1 MPFLLRLIQLLQKVL
16 QFRLLAPLL
25 VLHFVLFWGMLLLCE
40 EQGSKILEPINFWY
54 FWATTGLTI
63 GYGDLSPQ
71 SNTARLF
78 TPFFQ
83 ASGIVLVTML
93 LTLCVQSFTEQ
104 LSKRRRGLMPTKASQ
119 HILVLGDY
127 HPVQTPGLIR
137 EAVADRLDDGHT
149 TTCVVGCFR
158 NLGDKNPFEQPSEYP
173 ATDLTYIQAGTTGFN
188 QKTLLDA
195 GADRAAQIYI
205 CTNDDAAALGLLSI
219 LSRIGTSA
227 RIVVLLR
234 EEESRESVPV
244 TMLDVHVILPVQTM
258 LAVREM
264 GDPGTGAAIQELLT
278 IGGMTLYSIEL
289 SQPDTISYQLAK
301 ETFGSHFPNAI
312 LMGICTMGE
321 SSGWVSTMN
330 PDPETK
336 VRGNDRLVYMAKR
349 DIQPD
354 AERAFQKALLAS

>member
-16 QFRLLAPLL
+16 QFKLLAPLL
-25 VLHFVLFWGMLLLCE
+25 ILHFVMFWGMLQLCE
-40 EQGSKILEPINFWY
+40 EPGSKILEPINFWY

-71 SNTARLF
+71 SNAARLF

-83 ASGIVLVTML
+83 TSGIVLVTML

-104 LSKRRRGLMPTKASQ
+104 LSKRRRGLMPTKARQ

-137 EAVADRLDDGHT
+137 EAVADRLDDGHA

-158 NLGDKNPFEQPSEYP
+158 NLGDKNPFEQSAEHPG
-173 ATDLTYIQAGTTGFN
+173 TDLTYIQAGTTGFN
-188 QKTLLDA
+188 RKTLLDA

-205 CTNDDAAALGLLSI
+205 CTNDDAAALGMLSI
-219 LSRIGTSA
+219 LSRIGTGA

-244 TMLDVHVILPVQTM
+244 TLLDVHVILPVQTM

-289 SQPDTISYQLAK
+289 SHEGMISYHTAK
-301 ETFGSHFPNAI
+301 QAFEGHFPGAI
-312 LMGICTMGE
+312 LMGICTMGD
-321 SSGWVSTMN
+321 SSGWTSTLN
-330 PDPETK
+330 PKSETNLHA
-336 VRGNDRLVYMAKR
+336 GDRLIYMAGR
-349 DIQPD
+349 DIQPNE
-354 AERAFQKALLAS
+354 ERVFQNSLLVD